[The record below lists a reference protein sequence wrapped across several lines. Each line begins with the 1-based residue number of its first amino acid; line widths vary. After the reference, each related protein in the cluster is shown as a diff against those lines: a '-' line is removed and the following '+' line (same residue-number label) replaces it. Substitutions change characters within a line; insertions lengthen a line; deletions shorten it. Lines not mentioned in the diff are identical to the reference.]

1 VDDVLYKCNNWTL
14 PGLRYFDKREREVDE
29 KHFNKILTILHF
41 AKVVQKGYFWK
52 NQRLMK
58 NSTIIGLA
66 ALAAMLASGCFAP
79 QAVLRLEPL
88 PDESIR
94 WYQGQANAE
103 KTDGGI
109 KARAGF
115 YNYDRDHLF
124 FDIEIINN
132 TSADVEVR
140 PELFTMEHEGRVLA
154 RALDPDR
161 QLLSS
166 EMRLSRKEANA
177 KNLAVAVGVATV
189 ATAVAVVATGD
200 VGSASNVGDAGVRL
214 GNSLNTAN
222 AAVDFA
228 LTGLY
233 LADAVA
239 ATAAPPPPPAPEDL
253 PPADHPAFW
262 ADYTL
267 RRTTLGPGEQVRG
280 LVVFPRMDEQ
290 PDFSL
295 RLLIEG
301 IAAPTVGFRQ
311 RVYRP

>member
-1 VDDVLYKCNNWTL
+1 
-14 PGLRYFDKREREVDE
+14 
-29 KHFNKILTILHF
+29 
-41 AKVVQKGYFWK
+41 
-52 NQRLMK
+52 MK
-58 NSTIIGLA
+58 TYTNIVLA
-66 ALAAMLASGCFAP
+66 AVAAVLVSGCFAP

-88 PDESIR
+88 PDESVR

-103 KTDGGI
+103 KVEGGI

-132 TSADVEVR
+132 TDTDVEVR
-140 PELFTMEHEGRVLA
+140 PELFTMEHGGRVLA

-166 EMRLSRKEANA
+166 ELEMSRKEANA
-177 KNLAVAVGVATV
+177 KNLAVAIGVATV
-189 ATAVAVVATGD
+189 ATTVAVVATGNGGGE
-200 VGSASNVGDAGVRL
+200 VSDAGLRL
-214 GNSLNTAN
+214 SNQLNTAAT
-222 AAVDFA
+222 AADLA
-228 LTGLY
+228 LTGFY

-239 ATAAPPPPPAPEDL
+239 TVGAAPPPAPEHL

-267 RRTTLGPGEQVRG
+267 RRTTLAPGEQVRG
-280 LVVFPRMDEQ
+280 LVVFPRIDEQ
-290 PDFSL
+290 ADFSL

-301 IAAPTVGFRQ
+301 VAAPVMGFRQ